1 MDMPRILVVDDEP
14 AILSTL
20 REILVPFGHVVSMAE
35 DGMAGLEKA
44 KAEHFDLVISDIS
57 MPRMNGIEF
66 LSQLERISPDTHR
79 VLLTAHTLEEYIDQ
93 LVTHEL
99 SCVLTKSVPF
109 PVGEVLSTVEAL
121 LSRRIFGLDR
131 HVSNIATRESFL
143 VRTHQDLL
151 NACDRLA
158 GFAPDKRKNHLAT
171 ILNEILTNAVYYG
184 TLDFPGDRKE
194 TWSHDFV
201 IPEDRAVR
209 IDLAVGDDRRGI
221 SITDF
226 GGKLERSTVLHW
238 LHRQMAHD
246 DNGLPLGIF
255 DNHGRGFFISRS
267 FSDRLLISIER
278 DKRCEVSL
286 ILYDNA
292 PPAGEKPLVILE
304 I

>member
-1 MDMPRILVVDDEP
+1 MPRILVVDDEP

-20 REILVPFGHVVSMAE
+20 RDILVPFGHEVSIAE
-35 DGMAGLEKA
+35 DGLQGLA
-44 KAEHFDLVISDIS
+44 LAQAEHFDLVISDIS

-66 LSQLERISPDTHR
+66 LSALPAVSPGTHR
-79 VLLTAHTLEEYIDQ
+79 ILLTAHTLEEYIDQ
-93 LVTHEL
+93 LVKHDL

-109 PVGEVLSTVEAL
+109 PVAEVIGTVEAL
-121 LSRRIFGLDR
+121 LQRRIFGLER
-131 HVSNIATRESFL
+131 HVPHVRSQETFL
-143 VRTHQDLL
+143 VRTHAEMLA
-151 NACDRLA
+151 ACDRLSH
-158 GFAPDKRKNHLAT
+158 FAPEKRRNHMNT
-171 ILNEILTNAVYYG
+171 VLNEILTNAVYYG
-184 TLDFPGDRKE
+184 TLDLPGDRKE

-201 IPEDRAVR
+201 IPEDKAVQ
-209 IDLAVGDDRRGI
+209 IDLAVGDDRRAI
-221 SITDF
+221 SISDR

-246 DNGLPLGIF
+246 ETGLPLGIF

-278 DKRCEVSL
+278 NKRCEVTL
-286 ILYDNA
+286 VLYDTA

>member
-1 MDMPRILVVDDEP
+1 MSRILVVDDEP

-20 REILVPFGHVVSMAE
+20 RDILVPFGHEVSTAE
-35 DGMAGLEKA
+35 DGQLGLERA
-44 KAEHFDLVISDIS
+44 QVEHFDLVISDIS

-66 LSQLERISPDTHR
+66 LSKLPAISPGTHR

-93 LVTHEL
+93 LVKHDL

-109 PVGEVLSTVEAL
+109 PVAEVIGTVEAL
-121 LSRRIFGLDR
+121 LHRQIFGLER
-131 HVSNIATRESFL
+131 HVAQIVSRETFL
-143 VRTHQDLL
+143 VRTHEEML
-151 NACDRLA
+151 NACDRLSV
-158 GFAPDKRKNHLAT
+158 FAPEKRRNHLNT
-171 ILNEILTNAVYYG
+171 VLNEILTNAVYYG
-184 TLDFPGDRKE
+184 TLDLPGDRKE

-201 IPEDRAVR
+201 IPEDKAVQ
-209 IDLAVGDDRRGI
+209 IDLAVGDDRRAI
-221 SITDF
+221 SISDR

-246 DNGLPLGIF
+246 ENGLPLGIF

-278 DKRCEVSL
+278 GKRCEVTL
-286 ILYDNA
+286 VLYDAA